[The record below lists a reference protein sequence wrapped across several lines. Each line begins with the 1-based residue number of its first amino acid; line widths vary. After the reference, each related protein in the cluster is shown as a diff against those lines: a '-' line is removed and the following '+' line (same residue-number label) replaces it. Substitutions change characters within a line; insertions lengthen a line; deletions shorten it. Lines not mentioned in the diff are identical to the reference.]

1 MNIGENIKKI
11 RIDKGLSR
19 QDLASELEV
28 SESTIS
34 RYENNK
40 REPNMATLKKIGEI
54 LNVPLADLLR
64 EMETYEEI
72 DLATNKKYYNS
83 MNEENLKKFL
93 KDCNINLDLIYKSDK
108 KNNFL
113 SDLYTINPIKL
124 ELNSYIKNF
133 DNFSKENLVDF
144 YNSFLEYHKNYL
156 ITFIENEY
164 NPTVN
169 EFKKSI
175 NNLMS
180 LLDNRNEIIKNQ
192 EEIIKLQKE
201 QLDNINSILN
211 IKKK

>member
-93 KDCNINLDLIYKSDK
+93 KDCDINLDLIYKSDK

-192 EEIIKLQKE
+192 EEIIKLQKK

-211 IKKK
+211 IQKK